1 MLHTLFDTADA
12 DVGEGHREA
21 ADMPEDMEKLLPCRR
36 RVPAQQSLAA
46 AGRVGDDP
54 PPGLFR
60 LQAGEVKVG
69 LRLKLGRLL
78 EKEERLGMQACDCG
92 RRLRPQGDGAKA
104 LAGQNARD
112 APGVGVAERWGV
124 VPLLYLPSIYRS
136 RGFVECVCVSS
147 KGFVCV
153 TLAGKWKIKILFAA
167 FGRHLHGCPKLNGP
181 LNGR

>member
-1 MLHTLFDTADA
+1 
-12 DVGEGHREA
+12 
-21 ADMPEDMEKLLPCRR
+21 MPEDTEKLLRCRR

-54 PPGLFR
+54 PPWLF
-60 LQAGEVKVG
+60 G
-69 LRLKLGRLL
+69 LRRLL

-124 VPLLYLPSIYRS
+124 VPLSPIHITDR
-136 RGFVECVCVSS
+136 EDSS
-147 KGFVCV
+147 HSKEFA